1 MYAFVGVEF
10 EYNDIKDALFVR
22 LFEYAISAA
31 SIAQLNSFMSDC
43 SQLTLWRIKLIYI
56 LYKYYISDNTEDSEL
71 RLERRMLRR
80 ETTAVHCRNHMKQTD
95 VLCAHI
101 SSF

>member
-43 SQLTLWRIKLIYI
+43 SQLTL
-56 LYKYYISDNTEDSEL
+56 
-71 RLERRMLRR
+71 
-80 ETTAVHCRNHMKQTD
+80 
-95 VLCAHI
+95 
-101 SSF
+101 